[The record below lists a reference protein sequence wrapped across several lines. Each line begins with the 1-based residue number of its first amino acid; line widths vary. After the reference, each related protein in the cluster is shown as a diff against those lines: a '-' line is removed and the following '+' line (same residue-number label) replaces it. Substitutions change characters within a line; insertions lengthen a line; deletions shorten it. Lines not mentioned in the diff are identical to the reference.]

1 MRLDTLLELSSKEE
15 TISSFCPVYSHFDR
29 RFNYAFKENP
39 KDNTFHLEDSFQVD
53 IGMSGESRAAITL
66 YVTRK
71 VVCDWITTNI
81 RYDWETQY
89 GGQFHFSSE
98 ADTDAITEEDMRKIL
113 IGQKGILLDRGILA
127 IARYESAAFKA
138 MFGIDFDAQLNW
150 TFQTRPIDIRM
161 DV

>member
-1 MRLDTLLELSSKEE
+1 MRLDKLLELNSKEE
-15 TISSFCPVYSHFDR
+15 TVSSFCPVYSHFDR
-29 RFNYAFKENP
+29 RFNYVFEENP
-39 KDNTFHLEDSFQVD
+39 KDNTFHLGDSFQVD
-53 IGMSGESRAAITL
+53 IITSKESRAAIVL

-71 VVCDWITTNI
+71 IVCDWITTNI

-89 GGQFHFSSE
+89 VGQFHFSSE
-98 ADTDAITEEDMRKIL
+98 ADMNVITEEEMKKVL
-113 IGQKGILLDRGILA
+113 IGQKGTLLDCGILA

-138 MFGIDFDAQLNW
+138 MFGIDFDAQLYW